1 MIFMFRLVL
10 FTLLFCFVVYVL
22 KMIARLSHKLRTTIT
37 DVNKLRG
44 LFEGRTQASAEM
56 VRCQSCGAFTSAKE
70 AVIISAGQKRQ
81 TFCSRDC
88 MQAHVKR
95 A

>member
-1 MIFMFRLVL
+1 MTFMFRLII

-22 KMIARLSHKLRTTIT
+22 KMIARLSHKLRATMT
-37 DVNKLRG
+37 DVKKLRQV
-44 LFEGRTQASAEM
+44 FEGGPKVSAEM
-56 VRCQSCGAFTSAKE
+56 VRCQSCGAFTSAKD
-70 AVIISAGQKRQ
+70 AVVISSGQSRQ

>member
-1 MIFMFRLVL
+1 LIFLFRLVL
-10 FTLLFCFVVYVL
+10 FALLFCFVVYVL
-22 KMIARLSHKLRTTIT
+22 KMIARLSYKLRATIT
-37 DVNKLRG
+37 DVNKLRA
-44 LFEGRTQASAEM
+44 LFEGRPSVSAEM

-70 AVIISAGQKRQ
+70 AVTISSAQSRQ